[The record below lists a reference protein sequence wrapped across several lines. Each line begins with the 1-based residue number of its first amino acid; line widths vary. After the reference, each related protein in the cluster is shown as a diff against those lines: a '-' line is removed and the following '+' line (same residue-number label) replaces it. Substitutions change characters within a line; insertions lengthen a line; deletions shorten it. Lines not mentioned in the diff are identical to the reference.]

1 MQCAQAGISQG
12 CNKQYFDQVDTP
24 LSSRPLSEIKKQ
36 NKQYGNI
43 RTSSIWQNL
52 YALTETVDANIK
64 GRQVQL

>member
-36 NKQYGNI
+36 NKQYG
-43 RTSSIWQNL
+43 QNL